1 MATPKNMP
9 AVDLTALDTL
19 ADGLPKT
26 QSETA
31 KKAQNKSKVPSRRK
45 APDSPLTVK
54 IPDYVH
60 KALKIQ
66 AATTGKTQR
75 EILLEALKLYG
86 IDVEDDDIIDRR
98 KS

>member
-1 MATPKNMP
+1 MARPKNMP
-9 AVDLTALDTL
+9 AVDVTALDQL
-19 ADGLPKT
+19 AESLPST
-26 QSETA
+26 QSDVTRKA
-31 KKAQNKSKVPSRRK
+31 KVATSLTSRK

-60 KALKIQ
+60 KELKIQ

-75 EILLEALKLYG
+75 EILLEALKLWG
-86 IDVEDDDIIDRR
+86 LEVEDGDIIDRR

>member
-1 MATPKNMP
+1 MAKPKNIP
-9 AVDLTALDTL
+9 AVDVAALGQL
-19 ADGLPKT
+19 AEGLPSS
-26 QSETA
+26 QSEAA
-31 KKAQNKSKVPSRRK
+31 KQSKRPSSRK

-75 EILLEALKLYG
+75 EILLEGLKLWG
-86 IDVEDDDIIDRR
+86 IKVEDDDIIDRR
-98 KS
+98 KT